1 MIIAPLQ
8 LKIKNFSFGELHM
21 FASNNRA
28 VPIHSDDKELFRKCG
43 EIWNKITELTGKNNA
58 PDFVETTLDDGDEFI
73 KVDVQKNTTSVRDN
87 HKNRLIIV
95 LHSVFNDF
103 PQTSLVQYR
112 C

>member
-8 LKIKNFSFGELHM
+8 LKINNFSFSELHM
-21 FASNNRA
+21 LSSNNTA
-28 VPIHSDDKELFRKCG
+28 VPIYSDDKKLFRKCR
-43 EIWNKITELTGKNNA
+43 EIQNKITELTGINNA
-58 PDFVETTLDDGDEFI
+58 PDFVETTLDDRDEFI

-87 HKNRLIIV
+87 HKNRLINV